1 MIPDPIHR
9 YLEQHRLPYE
19 HLTHGRAVPA
29 QRLAAAE
36 HVPGDRVA
44 KTVVVS
50 VDGALAL
57 AVVGATHLVDLDTLR
72 RASGATQVDL
82 VPETTFAD
90 RFEPCEA
97 GAEPALGF
105 FGLPLFVDAALVHE
119 PWILMR
125 GGTHEDA
132 IRIDTRAWMESEHA
146 RVVPGLGAARA

>member
-9 YLEQHRLPYE
+9 YLEQHHLPYE
-19 HLTHGRAVPA
+19 HLVHGRAVPA

-44 KTVVVS
+44 KPVVVS

-57 AVVGATHLVDLDTLR
+57 AVVSATHRVDLDALR
-72 RASGATQVDL
+72 RASGASLVEL
-82 VPETTFAD
+82 VPESAFAD

-105 FGLPLFVDAALVHE
+105 FGLPLFVDASLVHE

-125 GGTHEDA
+125 AGTHEDA
-132 IRIDTRAWMESEHA
+132 IRVDTRAWMDSEHA
-146 RVVPGLGAARA
+146 RVVPALGAARA